1 MGRTTTTASTAIG
14 WRECTPDEIP
24 GDDEFRRQMQCA
36 VVRVP
41 VDHAQP
47 DGATLELFVSRRP
60 SPQQPS
66 LGPLFV
72 NQGGPGAEAA
82 TFALSMSVY
91 PGFDR
96 FDIVGM
102 DPRGTGRSTPVA
114 CRSDIRNVPP
124 PVVPQPGDP
133 ETNFERAVATFAAG
147 CATDPNLAFFGTKN
161 TARDIDRIRGFLG
174 ADEITYFGKSY
185 GSDLGATYVSLFPSH
200 VRAAV
205 LDGATDLTLDPTDF
219 YIQQALRSNDSWSAT
234 WRTAGPMVAGG
245 PTGSTPKRRGP
256 SSSTASKPRP
266 SPAATARS

>member
-1 MGRTTTTASTAIG
+1 MELHEEAGAPAHGSASVEAGSVRYQPDPGFRGVDRVPYRVRAASGQEAVGAVEIDVGRTTTTASTAIG
-14 WRECTPDEIP
+14 WRECTADEIP
-24 GDDEFRRQMQCA
+24 GDDEFRQQMQCA

-47 DGATLELFVSRRP
+47 DGATLELFVSRRQ

-147 CATDPNLAFFGTKN
+147 CAD
-161 TARDIDRIRGFLG
+161 
-174 ADEITYFGKSY
+174 
-185 GSDLGATYVSLFPSH
+185 
-200 VRAAV
+200 
-205 LDGATDLTLDPTDF
+205 
-219 YIQQALRSNDSWSAT
+219 
-234 WRTAGPMVAGG
+234 
-245 PTGSTPKRRGP
+245 
-256 SSSTASKPRP
+256 
-266 SPAATARS
+266 